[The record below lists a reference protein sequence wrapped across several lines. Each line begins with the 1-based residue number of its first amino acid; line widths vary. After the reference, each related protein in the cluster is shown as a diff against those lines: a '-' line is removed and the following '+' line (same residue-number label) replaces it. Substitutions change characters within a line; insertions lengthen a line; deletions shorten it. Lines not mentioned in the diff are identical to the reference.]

1 MTDIVIIDTTVL
13 LNLLDVTGRNQN
25 RSESV
30 GEFREL
36 ISINAEFLI
45 PLATIFETSN
55 HIKQVKR
62 VGNQIKRRWAEK
74 LRDTVTQTVDGS
86 EFWIG
91 TIRFPDPNEFIEWV
105 DEYPNCSIRG
115 KDLNDLS
122 IIKEWRKMCE
132 IYPNRRVRIWS
143 FDGHLMGYD
152 NNPALSQG

>member
-13 LNLLDVTGRNQN
+13 LNLLNVKGRNQN
-25 RSESV
+25 RAESV

-36 ISINAEFLI
+36 INFNAEFLI

-55 HIKQVKR
+55 HIKQVKG
-62 VGNQIKRRWAEK
+62 VGNQIKRRWAER
-74 LRDTVTQTVDGS
+74 LRDAVTRKGDSS

-91 TIRFPDPNEFIEWV
+91 KIRFPDSNEFIEWV
-105 DEYPNCSIRG
+105 DEYPNCSVRG

-122 IIKEWRKMCE
+122 IIREWRRMCE

-143 FDGHLMGYD
+143 FDRHLMGYD
-152 NNPALSQG
+152 NNPDS

>member
-13 LNLLDVTGRNQN
+13 LNLLNVTGRNQN
-25 RSESV
+25 REESV
-30 GEFREL
+30 DEFRRL
-36 ISINAEFLI
+36 LSINAEFLI

-74 LRDTVTQTVDGS
+74 LRDAVTQTVDGS

-91 TIRFPDPNEFIEWV
+91 AIRFPDPNEFNKWI
-105 DEYPNCSIRG
+105 DEYPNCAARG
-115 KDLNDLS
+115 KDLNDIS
-122 IIKEWRKMCE
+122 IIKEWCRMRE

-143 FDGHLMGYD
+143 FDQHLMGYD
-152 NNPALSQG
+152 NNPDS